1 MCGLGLPWMLYI
13 SLGNNFEP
21 YDGLKDEHIVDS
33 IVILAG
39 MLGIFVCLMI
49 ASDFVIY
56 QWHGIAFIMGYGGY
70 LVYAIMVD
78 A

>member
-1 MCGLGLPWMLYI
+1 MLYI

-21 YDGLKDEHIVDS
+21 YNGLKDEHIVDS

-39 MLGIFVCLMI
+39 MLGIFVYLMI
-49 ASDFVIY
+49 VSDFVMQ
-56 QWHGIAFIMGYGGY
+56 QWHGTVFLMGYGGY

-78 A
+78 T